1 LTVDEP
7 ILRADWEL
15 LTPVRDAVKQALEHC
30 RTQKLVGSSLQ
41 CSLVIRTAGDD
52 NALTNCLSR
61 WRDELPS
68 VLVVSTVHIDEPGP
82 PTPAWSHEQAFDV
95 AGSKG
100 VIAVYPPSAAKCP
113 RCWNYT
119 AESEDELCKRCDDV
133 VSAMPA

>member
-1 LTVDEP
+1 MTLDESV
-7 ILRADWEL
+7 LRADWEL

-41 CSLVIRTAGDD
+41 CSLVMRTEEAD
-52 NALTNCLSR
+52 NALTECLGR

-68 VLVVSTVHIDEPGP
+68 ILVVSSVHINQAGPTEPI
-82 PTPAWSHEQAFDV
+82 WSHEQTFEI

-100 VIAVYPPSAAKCP
+100 VVAVYPPSAAKCP

-119 AESEDELCKRCDDV
+119 ASSEDELCRRCSDIV
-133 VSAMPA
+133 AAIPA